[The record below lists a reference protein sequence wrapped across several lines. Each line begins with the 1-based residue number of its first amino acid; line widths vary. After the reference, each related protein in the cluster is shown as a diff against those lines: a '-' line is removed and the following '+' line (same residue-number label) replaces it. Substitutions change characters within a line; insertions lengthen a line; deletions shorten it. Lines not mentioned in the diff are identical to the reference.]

1 MSLIVRVT
9 GLILALAVGCVS
21 AIAALV
27 TYTPS
32 SDDINNPERGFY
44 RHTERRSTDSF
55 PLDPALL
62 ASFRAGG
69 SSVIIRVIYLERFV
83 TAPIDAPYLALLQD
97 DFNAIRQAGL
107 KVVIRFAYTDVYHE
121 TPPYGDASKPQVLAH
136 IAQLEPLL
144 RSNADVIAVVQA
156 GFIGTW
162 GEWYYTDWFVADPTQ
177 PWNITPADYANRR
190 EVLYRLLDAL
200 PTSRPTQLRTP
211 TYKQQVL
218 QTTQPVS
225 PAQAFSGSYFSRT
238 GHHNDC
244 YLASDTDFGTYP
256 DASQSQYP
264 YLSADTLYT
273 PMGGETCNP
282 NPPRSD
288 CPTALSEFALFHW
301 SFVNKDYHPG
311 VLSAWTTQGCT
322 PTIQRR
328 LGYRFTLLQGEYTDA
343 ARPGDAIHASIVL
356 RNDGWA
362 APYLPRTVQLL
373 LRSTSSGAVYA
384 ATSIA
389 DPRLWLPSSSTT
401 HTLTI
406 DACTSASLP
415 PGTYERLLN
424 LPDPA
429 RALRTR
435 ADYSVAMANDG
446 SVREATTGYNRL
458 WSNLTVSPSAPAA
471 PCNTATRFVPFA
483 GTPAEIAGVRW
494 SSHTQLVWTA
504 DAASSRYHVYR
515 DDVTQLANAA
525 PRCNDELD
533 SNPTDTRLDD
543 STVPSPG
550 RAFYYLISGEA
561 PNATEGVLGPPNPAS
576 CLL

>member
-1 MSLIVRVT
+1 MTFIARISL
-9 GLILALAVGCVS
+9 LALAIALSCGG
-21 AIAALV
+21 ARAALV

-32 SDDINNPERGFY
+32 NDDITNPERGFY
-44 RHTERRSTDSF
+44 KHTERRSTDAT

-69 SSVIIRVIYLERFV
+69 SSLIIRVIYLERFV
-83 TAPIDAPYLALLQD
+83 TTPIDAPYLALLQN
-97 DFNAIRQAGL
+97 DFNTIRQAGL
-107 KVVIRFAYTDVYHE
+107 KVVLRFAYTDVYRE
-121 TPPYGDASKPQVLAH
+121 TPPYGDATKPQVLAH

-144 RSNADVIAVVQA
+144 RANADVTALVQA
-156 GFIGTW
+156 GFVGTW

-190 EVLYRLLDAL
+190 EVMYRLLDAL
-200 PTSRPTQLRTP
+200 PAARPTQLRTP
-211 TYKQQVL
+211 NYKQQVL
-218 QTTQPVS
+218 QTTQPIS
-225 PAQAFSGSYFSRT
+225 PAQAYSGTYLSRT

-264 YLSADTLYT
+264 YLSADTIYT

-282 NPPRSD
+282 DPPRSD

-301 SFVNKDYHPG
+301 SFVNRDYHPG
-311 VLSAWTTQGCT
+311 VLASWTAQGCT

-362 APYLPRTVQLL
+362 APFLPRTVQLL
-373 LRSTSSGAVYA
+373 MRSTASGALYA
-384 ATSIA
+384 ATSVD
-389 DPRLWLPSSSTT
+389 DPRLWLASSSTR
-401 HTLTI
+401 TLTI

-415 PGTYERLLN
+415 AGTYELLLN

-435 ADYSVAMANDG
+435 TEYSIAMANDG
-446 SVREATTGYNRL
+446 SVREAATGYDRL
-458 WSNLTVSPSAPAA
+458 WSNVAVSATAPSS
-471 PCNTATRFVPFA
+471 PCNTATRFVPFS
-483 GTPAEIAGVRW
+483 GTPAEVVGLRW
-494 SSHTQLVWTA
+494 TSRTRLVWTA
-504 DAASSRYHVYR
+504 DPAATRYHVYR
-515 DDVTQLANAA
+515 DDLQRLPSA
-525 PRCNDELD
+525 PPKCSDELD
-533 SNPTDTRLDD
+533 PNPTDTQLDD
-543 STVPSPG
+543 TSLPSPAH
-550 RAFYYLISGEA
+550 AFYYLISGEA
-561 PNATEGVLGPPNPAS
+561 PNANEGPLGVANAGS

>member
-121 TPPYGDASKPQVLAH
+121 TPPYGDASKSQVLAH

-200 PTSRPTQLRTP
+200 PASRPTQLRTP

-225 PAQAFSGSYFSRT
+225 PAQAFSGSYLSRT

-282 NPPRSD
+282 NPPRS
-288 CPTALSEFALFHW
+288 T
-301 SFVNKDYHPG
+301 G
-311 VLSAWTTQGCT
+311 
-322 PTIQRR
+322 
-328 LGYRFTLLQGEYTDA
+328 
-343 ARPGDAIHASIVL
+343 
-356 RNDGWA
+356 
-362 APYLPRTVQLL
+362 
-373 LRSTSSGAVYA
+373 SGAVYV

-389 DPRLWLPSSSTT
+389 
-401 HTLTI
+401 
-406 DACTSASLP
+406 
-415 PGTYERLLN
+415 N
-424 LPDPA
+424 
-429 RALRTR
+429 
-435 ADYSVAMANDG
+435 YSVAMANDG

-458 WSNLTVSPSAPAA
+458 WSNLTRPSFLLRDLEGSTQRHRG
-471 PCNTATRFVPFA
+471 CA
-483 GTPAEIAGVRW
+483 GTTEPCVVSVVKLFGGFR
-494 SSHTQLVWTA
+494 LG
-504 DAASSRYHVYR
+504 
-515 DDVTQLANAA
+515 ANR
-525 PRCNDELD
+525 P
-533 SNPTDTRLDD
+533 
-543 STVPSPG
+543 
-550 RAFYYLISGEA
+550 GEA
-561 PNATEGVLGPPNPAS
+561 GGVPANRPTKV
-576 CLL
+576 LLIRARPA